1 MQKMQG
7 IQAFLGR
14 SLFALLALSVVACTG
29 LSVSVAHAAPVQIKA
44 GVYPSYPPL
53 DMRDPQTNTLGGF
66 DIDLGNA
73 LVAKLGA
80 EAGSRFDTRID
91 WVETNYAEL
100 IAAVKTGRI
109 DIFFNGMFD
118 TPERRT
124 QISFVDYLRSGSQF
138 MTMAS
143 TPVGSPEALCGKKIG
158 ISRLTSMPAELATW
172 SAEHCEKAGR
182 PAMIYVPADNSIDGR
197 IQMKQGRTDAVLQDS
212 LTVPRTI
219 SQEQGRYAI
228 VGEPFAYHPMGIG
241 VTMNDPDL
249 QKRLALA
256 LQQLIDDGS
265 YAKLMAKWGLQ
276 ASSAVKTVTINGAAV
291 PR

>member
-1 MQKMQG
+1 LK
-7 IQAFLGR
+7 
-14 SLFALLALSVVACTG
+14 ALSVPA
-29 LSVSVAHAAPVQIKA
+29 AYAAPVSIKA

-53 DMRDPQTNTLGGF
+53 DMRDPQTNALGGF

-73 LVAKLGA
+73 LAAKLGTQS
-80 EAGSRFDTRID
+80 GSRFDTHID

-143 TPVGSPEALCGKKIG
+143 TPVSAPEALCGKKIG

-172 SAEHCEKAGR
+172 SAEHCEKAGK

-212 LTVPRTI
+212 LTVPRTV
-219 SQEQGRYAI
+219 SEEKGQYVV
-228 VGEPFAYHPMGIG
+228 VGEPFAYHQMGIG
-241 VTMNDPDL
+241 VTMADPDL
-249 QKRLALA
+249 QKRLAVA

-265 YAKLMAKWGLQ
+265 YAKWMAKWGLQ
-276 ASSAVKTVTINGAAV
+276 TTSAIKTVTINGAAV
-291 PR
+291 PN